1 MASAPNDTTYQIFL
15 DGQAYKVRITRLGN
29 FIQEA
34 DSFSSFADAES
45 WVAQAKR
52 IAARDEEQEPMAPPH
67 LRVV

>member
-1 MASAPNDTTYQIFL
+1 MDDTTYEIYQ

-34 DSFSSFADAES
+34 EGFSSRSDAVS

-52 IAARDEEQEPMAPPH
+52 LAIIDKQKEPIASAH